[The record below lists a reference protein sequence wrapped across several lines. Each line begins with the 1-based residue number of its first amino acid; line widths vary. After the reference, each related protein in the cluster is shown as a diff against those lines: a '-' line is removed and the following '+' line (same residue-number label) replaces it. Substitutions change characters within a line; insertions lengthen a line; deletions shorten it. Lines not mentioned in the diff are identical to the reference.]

1 MSENKILYSDVNLSQ
16 DVKRAGK
23 GSVDVA
29 NGRLSFVHE
38 DVSIPFGKSSFTLS
52 HVYDGSSGK
61 WRYNVEEYIAVGED
75 YNVLELDS
83 TKVPTLIYTN
93 ASGRKYTFIKHIENG
108 KSFYINVDLKI
119 KINKRT
125 NELNEIDECIIYR
138 DEGGMSVYSRIGNA
152 YKLTQIIGQEAVWSN
167 AEAKYVG
174 AQINIEY
181 EKGVPKKIINDNGD
195 CINIADSLI
204 TSSLGD
210 RIKLQFSSNKLTQFI
225 YQNSDGT
232 CDNGTT
238 RCNYNNVMLT
248 SVCDRSGYAIKYDY
262 EGNKI
267 VKISELY
274 PEKMGFETSSE
285 LLPITF
291 TSLLREEKDGLLCV
305 RAETS
310 TKAKTD
316 YAFKKPDVSPLHE
329 KYTLV
334 KCCNPEEKNQY
345 LKNEEIESND
355 KGVVESWGLTVGG
368 KKKTIVHDAETGTK
382 LTGAYLSSAEISEGA
397 ILSQPV
403 RLGKGTYAVVATAT
417 LSVSKLKKQENEESL
432 PTVLKLSV
440 NENDAVLSETD
451 FETYIPDMQSVCA
464 ELYIPGEKEVNVVLK
479 ASIADAYKSNDTDVS
494 VHIDKVELYKS
505 SAQTSRQS
513 GTLSVDG
520 KIFSF
525 DEVECLYDGGR
536 VAQTIPTPKNVNTN
550 SSAIA
555 YFDEECF
562 LWAKA
567 LGSPTVLPIKYLD
580 GKLHKGSVGYNPPQI
595 KIADK
600 YYDISSVV
608 YIPDGYQS
616 ITSNGWTNETSS
628 GYIGNVK
635 TIKKK
640 TFKGS
645 AIFESLAQINK
656 VEDADKANKN
666 LRLDTTKNYRN
677 IVERAEYV
685 SNADAD
691 ETTRNAAYASENRET
706 YYGNKNDS
714 SKKITSSKVYDNRYR
729 LTEETDE
736 RGNKTTYTYNAD
748 NTPASVRLPN
758 GEVINYKYDE
768 FFRVSKITKGGK
780 SIEYEYLYDMPVKVC
795 TDGKEYEIAYDGN
808 CEIKSIKERAGGE
821 QKVLVKYE
829 RKRSAKYETAND
841 VNYVTER
848 KEDEIL
854 KTEYDKRNRV
864 KTVKKIE
871 NGEEKT
877 VLEYRY
883 NGDDLIGI
891 TDSSAGE
898 NNVIET
904 NVREYGK
911 ERMID
916 KEYSSGYDVTERTEG
931 DVRKEAYSFEIT
943 GGGNSNTLREEYK
956 YDSLGIAPYPDN
968 TVAKTNYLS
977 DGTSV
982 MFVNYT
988 RDNLTRMVKE
998 DVFAK
1003 KYDADN
1009 DFPCVFCE
1017 ENVYEDVGENNT
1029 TGKIKERKITVGDT
1043 IKSLA
1048 YSYDEKGNIIGITE
1062 PGEDGENDKKVRF
1075 TYDENGR
1082 LIREDN
1088 NSLDKTTIYEY
1099 NENGD
1104 IESKKYYH
1112 YSENDEL
1119 EAIRKKKT
1127 VGGTFCG
1134 KYYCGE
1140 SVVCDRLSIYVPM
1153 ETYFKYDPYGRLT
1166 GVGDKQISYDDNGRP
1181 LNYLGTEI
1189 EWDGSRMKKYGS
1201 SEYEYDGDNCR
1212 LSKTVKGKK
1221 RLFFYDVQNALR
1233 VERTEEGEIHYLY
1246 DASGVRGFEYVE
1258 YSVPGAALSRAKY
1271 YYEKDLQGNIVGIVN
1286 SEGTEIVKYE
1296 YVDAWGSFNEYYL
1309 TDEGRVVAAL
1319 NSFTYRGYYY
1329 DKESGLYYLINRY
1342 YDPTTGRFISP
1353 DDVGYLDFES
1363 FFGTNRYAYC
1373 LDDPVNYIDPEGKF
1387 AITSFVISLVVGIV
1401 IGFGT
1406 KVLEDYLDDGQIFN
1420 GSVTL
1425 ESYLASASIGAITG
1439 AIGGIGANWL
1449 VQSAVSSM
1457 LSVVQGYVDGTL
1469 DLNDREKVLR
1479 TMCLNFFTSAI
1490 SAKLSDSIGDLLGKF
1505 RYNGLLKISKNN
1517 RIINKSLKK
1526 MSGVFAGMK
1535 IGRNSKQEFINAFKS
1550 TAAISIFS
1558 SLTGG
1563 YCDLSFSVLLRGN

>member
-52 HVYDGSSGK
+52 HVYDGSSGQ

-181 EKGVPKKIINDNGD
+181 ENGVLKKIINDAGD

-232 CDNGTT
+232 RDNGTT
-238 RCNYNNVMLT
+238 RCNYNNEMLT
-248 SVCDRSGYAIKYDY
+248 SICDRSGYTIEYDY

-274 PEKMGFETSSE
+274 PEKMGFETSPG

-334 KCCNPEEKNQY
+334 KSCNPEEKNQY

-355 KGVVESWGLTVGG
+355 KGVVENWSLTVN
-368 KKKTIVHDAETGTK
+368 KNKKTIVHDAGTGTK
-382 LTGAYLSSAEISEGA
+382 LTGAYLSSADISKGA
-397 ILSQPV
+397 ILSQLV
-403 RLGKGTYAVVATAT
+403 NLKKGTYVVVATAT

-432 PTVLKLSV
+432 PTILKLSV
-440 NENDAVLSETD
+440 RENDAVLSETN

-464 ELYIPGEKEVNVVLK
+464 EFYIPGEKEVNVVLE

-567 LGSPTVLPIKYLD
+567 LGSGTVIPIKYLD

-616 ITSNGWTNETSS
+616 ATSNGWTNETSS

-691 ETTRNAAYASENRET
+691 ETTRNAAYASENHET
-706 YYGNKNDS
+706 YYENKNDS

-758 GEVINYKYDE
+758 GEVINYEYDE
-768 FFRVSKITKGGK
+768 FFRVSKITKDGK

-808 CEIKSIKERAGGE
+808 CEIKSIKERAGGK
-821 QKVLVKYE
+821 QKVLVEYE

-848 KEDEIL
+848 KEDELL

-1140 SVVCDRLSIYVPM
+1140 SVVCDRLSIYVPL
-1153 ETYFKYDPYGRLT
+1153 ETQFKYDPYGRLT

-1373 LDDPVNYIDPEGKF
+1373 LDDPVNESDPDGTMPNWMKW
-1387 AITSFVISLVVGIV
+1387 V
-1401 IGFGT
+1401 IGGVVIVGLIVATFFTG
-1406 KVLEDYLDDGQIFN
+1406 G
-1420 GSVTL
+1420 
-1425 ESYLASASIGAITG
+1425 ASAGVAGFIVAGALKGAVIGAVSGALVSGTIRGISSAIAGNGFWDGFADGAADGFMSGAIIGAITG
-1439 AIGGIGANWL
+1439 AISSSIQVHNASKLWANTGNKTAYDQMIEHYSRHVIDEGQKHAAKNIVSYTKQASEFYAKHSSMGRTLRPGVVKIDGAPGGIFN
-1449 VQSAVSSM
+1449 
-1457 LSVVQGYVDGTL
+1457 VDGL
-1469 DLNDREKVLR
+1469 IRS
-1479 TMCLNFFTSAI
+1479 FW
-1490 SAKLSDSIGDLLGKF
+1490 
-1505 RYNGLLKISKNN
+1505 Y
-1517 RIINKSLKK
+1517 
-1526 MSGVFAGMK
+1526 
-1535 IGRNSKQEFINAFKS
+1535 IGR
-1550 TAAISIFS
+1550 
-1558 SLTGG
+1558 
-1563 YCDLSFSVLLRGN
+1563 

>member
-181 EKGVPKKIINDNGD
+181 ENGVLKKIINDAGD

-232 CDNGTT
+232 RDNGTT
-238 RCNYNNVMLT
+238 RCNYNNEMLT
-248 SVCDRSGYAIKYDY
+248 SICDRSGYTIEYDY

-285 LLPITF
+285 VLPITF

-355 KGVVESWGLTVGG
+355 KGVVESWGLTVGE

-382 LTGAYLSSAEISEGA
+382 LTGAYLSSAEISKGA
-397 ILSQPV
+397 ILSQLV
-403 RLGKGTYAVVATAT
+403 NLKKGTYVVVATAT

-432 PTVLKLSV
+432 PTILKLSV
-440 NENDAVLSETD
+440 RENDAVLSETN

-464 ELYIPGEKEVNVVLK
+464 EFYIPGEKEVNVVLE

-567 LGSPTVLPIKYLD
+567 LGSGTVIPIKYLD

-656 VEDADKANKN
+656 VEDADKVNKN
-666 LRLDTTKNYRN
+666 LRLDITKNYRN
-677 IVERAEYV
+677 IVDRTEYV

-706 YYGNKNDS
+706 YYENKNDS
-714 SKKITSSKVYDNRYR
+714 SKKITSSKVYDDRYR

-758 GEVINYKYDE
+758 GEVINYEYDE

-808 CEIKSIKERAGGE
+808 CEIKSIKERAGGK
-821 QKVLVKYE
+821 QKVLVEYE

-848 KEDEIL
+848 KEDETL
-854 KTEYDKRNRV
+854 KTEYDKYGNETAV
-864 KTVKKIE
+864 KRITGDGEETLLSYEYDDERKPKKVSDFSRGEGKQIITDAERSDNYAKTTTTNEFSTVTEEATSE
-871 NGEEKT
+871 NGLIRTKSIAFDGKYPVVGKYKITEDYEFEKQGDDEYPDGRLVKERVTIEDDRNALGEKVLTTEHVYDELGRAKMTRRFVGDEEK
-877 VLEYRY
+877 LA
-883 NGDDLIGI
+883 D
-891 TDSSAGE
+891 
-898 NNVIET
+898 
-904 NVREYGK
+904 RELYFY
-911 ERMID
+911 E
-916 KEYSSGYDVTERTEG
+916 EG
-931 DVRKEAYSFEIT
+931 DQTAT
-943 GGGNSNTLREEYK
+943 GTLKTINYLLGDNTELKAEYTYDKNGNIASEKFGKIGYEKTTSYK
-956 YDSLGIAPYPDN
+956 YDS
-968 TVAKTNYLS
+968 
-977 DGTSV
+977 
-982 MFVNYT
+982 
-988 RDNLTRMVKE
+988 
-998 DVFAK
+998 
-1003 KYDADN
+1003 
-1009 DFPCVFCE
+1009 
-1017 ENVYEDVGENNT
+1017 NN
-1029 TGKIKERKITVGDT
+1029 
-1043 IKSLA
+1043 
-1048 YSYDEKGNIIGITE
+1048 
-1062 PGEDGENDKKVRF
+1062 
-1075 TYDENGR
+1075 R

-1088 NSLDKTTIYEY
+1088 
-1099 NENGD
+1099 
-1104 IESKKYYH
+1104 
-1112 YSENDEL
+1112 
-1119 EAIRKKKT
+1119 EAL
-1127 VGGTFCG
+1127 G
-1134 KYYCGE
+1134 K
-1140 SVVCDRLSIYVPM
+1140 
-1153 ETYFKYDPYGRLT
+1153 
-1166 GVGDKQISYDDNGRP
+1166 SY
-1181 LNYLGTEI
+1181 
-1189 EWDGSRMKKYGS
+1189 
-1201 SEYEYDGDNCR
+1201 EYEYDDSGN
-1212 LSKTVKGKK
+1212 
-1221 RLFFYDVQNALR
+1221 
-1233 VERTEEGEIHYLY
+1233 RTIMTEGAHSFGI
-1246 DASGVRGFEYVE
+1246 GFIYC
-1258 YSVPGAALSRAKY
+1258 ALS
-1271 YYEKDLQGNIVGIVN
+1271 GIRW
-1286 SEGTEIVKYE
+1286 VK
-1296 YVDAWGSFNEYYL
+1296 NL
-1309 TDEGRVVAAL
+1309 H
-1319 NSFTYRGYYY
+1319 
-1329 DKESGLYYLINRY
+1329 
-1342 YDPTTGRFISP
+1342 
-1353 DDVGYLDFES
+1353 
-1363 FFGTNRYAYC
+1363 
-1373 LDDPVNYIDPEGKF
+1373 
-1387 AITSFVISLVVGIV
+1387 
-1401 IGFGT
+1401 
-1406 KVLEDYLDDGQIFN
+1406 IF
-1420 GSVTL
+1420 
-1425 ESYLASASIGAITG
+1425 
-1439 AIGGIGANWL
+1439 
-1449 VQSAVSSM
+1449 
-1457 LSVVQGYVDGTL
+1457 
-1469 DLNDREKVLR
+1469 
-1479 TMCLNFFTSAI
+1479 
-1490 SAKLSDSIGDLLGKF
+1490 
-1505 RYNGLLKISKNN
+1505 
-1517 RIINKSLKK
+1517 
-1526 MSGVFAGMK
+1526 
-1535 IGRNSKQEFINAFKS
+1535 
-1550 TAAISIFS
+1550 
-1558 SLTGG
+1558 
-1563 YCDLSFSVLLRGN
+1563 

>member
-23 GSVDVA
+23 GGVDVA
-29 NGRLSFVHE
+29 NGWLSFVHE

-181 EKGVPKKIINDNGD
+181 ENGVLKKIINDAGD

-225 YQNSDGT
+225 YQNYDGT
-232 CDNGTT
+232 RDNGTT
-238 RCNYNNVMLT
+238 RCNYNNEMLT
-248 SVCDRSGYAIKYDY
+248 SICDRSGYTIEYDY

-274 PEKMGFETSSE
+274 PEKMGFETSPG

-334 KCCNPEEKNQY
+334 KSCNPEEKNQY

-355 KGVVESWGLTVGG
+355 KGVVENWSLTVN
-368 KKKTIVHDAETGTK
+368 KNKKTIVHDAGTGTK
-382 LTGAYLSSAEISEGA
+382 LTGAYLSSADISKGA
-397 ILSQPV
+397 ILSQLV
-403 RLGKGTYAVVATAT
+403 NLKKGTYVVVATAT

-432 PTVLKLSV
+432 PTILKLSV
-440 NENDAVLSETD
+440 RENDAVLSETN

-464 ELYIPGEKEVNVVLK
+464 EFYIPGEKEVNVVLE

-505 SAQTSRQS
+505 SAQTSRKS

-567 LGSPTVLPIKYLD
+567 LGSGTVMPIKYLD

-666 LRLDTTKNYRN
+666 LRLDITKNYRN

-706 YYGNKNDS
+706 YYENKNDS

-758 GEVINYKYDE
+758 GEVINYEYDE

-808 CEIKSIKERAGGE
+808 CEIKSIKERAGGK
-821 QKVLVKYE
+821 QKVLVEYE

-968 TVAKTNYLS
+968 TVAKTNYFS

-1009 DFPCVFCE
+1009 DFPCVFSE

-1062 PGEDGENDKKVRF
+1062 PGEEGENDKKVRF

-1119 EAIRKKKT
+1119 AAIKKQKN

-1140 SVVCDRLSIYVPM
+1140 SVVCDRLSIYVPL
-1153 ETYFKYDPYGRLT
+1153 ETQFKYDPYGRLT

-1189 EWDGSRMKKYGS
+1189 EWNGSRMKKYGS

-1342 YDPTTGRFISP
+1342 YDPVTGRFISP

-1373 LDDPVNYIDPEGKF
+1373 LDNPVMCVDPEGKF
-1387 AITSFVISLVVGIV
+1387 WVTLLIVAGVGAVLAGTTSVFMQLVFDHDVNWKDVGIAAV
-1401 IGFGT
+1401 FG
-1406 KVLEDYLDDGQIFN
+1406 
-1420 GSVTL
+1420 
-1425 ESYLASASIGAITG
+1425 
-1439 AIGGIGANWL
+1439 
-1449 VQSAVSSM
+1449 
-1457 LSVVQGYVDGTL
+1457 
-1469 DLNDREKVLR
+1469 
-1479 TMCLNFFTSAI
+1479 AI
-1490 SAKLSDSIGDLLGKF
+1490 SAVLSFTGIGGVAGQAVL
-1505 RYNGLLKISKNN
+1505 NGLLSVCENLTSAAINQTWDEIDGTIILDFIFSGLMGMVGAKDAAKDFRRFRQMEKSMTTAWSKNKGWVYA
-1517 RIINKSLKK
+1517 KSKSRKYIKKFVRPYIHDTVELKAVDAGY
-1526 MSGVFAGMK
+1526 GVIKG
-1535 IGRNSKQEFINAFKS
+1535 FIDKKWL
-1550 TAAISIFS
+1550 SIF
-1558 SLTGG
+1558 
-1563 YCDLSFSVLLRGN
+1563 